1 MTHLK
6 QTDTQTC
13 KDIVQDRCDSRMAD
27 LETLY
32 KLAIEDSEAYDANL
46 GNLSEYGLGFSY
58 VAPET
63 FSDQLEGYY
72 RYQLSYGGPSQ
83 EIRFYVSPNADHT
96 CNVTQDCGQLHHT
109 PYRIEFWH
117 MDWYDGASV
126 DITNS
131 QLAKDLYNYFNC
143 Y

>member
-6 QTDTQTC
+6 QSDTQTC
-13 KDIVQDRCDSRMAD
+13 QDIVQDRCNSRMAD

-32 KLAIEDSEAYDANL
+32 KLALEDYEAYDDDL
-46 GNLSEYGLGFSY
+46 GNLSEYGLDFSY

-63 FSDQLEGYY
+63 FTDQLEGYY
-72 RYQLSYGGPSQ
+72 RYQLSYGGPAQ
-83 EIRFYVSPNADHT
+83 EIRFYVS
-96 CNVTQDCGQLHHT
+96 QDDEGNLHHT

-126 DITNS
+126 DITDS

>member
-1 MTHLK
+1 MTNLK
-6 QTDTQTC
+6 QSDTQTC
-13 KDIVQDRCDSRMAD
+13 KDIVQDRCNSRMAD

-32 KLAIEDSEAYDANL
+32 KLALEDSEAYDDDL
-46 GNLSEYGLGFSY
+46 GNLNEYGLDFSY
-58 VAPET
+58 IAPET
-63 FSDQLEGYY
+63 FTDQLEGYY

-83 EIRFYVSPNADHT
+83 EIRFFVSQVKAARYSWEEDGP
-96 CNVTQDCGQLHHT
+96 HHT

-117 MDWYDGASV
+117 LDWYDGASV
-126 DITNS
+126 DITDS

>member
-6 QTDTQTC
+6 QSDTQTC
-13 KDIVQDRCDSRMAD
+13 QDIVQDRCNSRMAD

-32 KLAIEDSEAYDANL
+32 KLALEDYEAYDDDL
-46 GNLSEYGLGFSY
+46 GNLSEYGLDFSY

-63 FSDQLEGYY
+63 FTDQLEGYY

-83 EIRFYVSPNADHT
+83 EIRFYVS
-96 CNVTQDCGQLHHT
+96 QDDEGNLHHT
-109 PYRIEFWH
+109 PYKIEFWH
-117 MDWYDGASV
+117 LDWYDGASV
-126 DITNS
+126 DITDS

>member
-1 MTHLK
+1 MTHLE
-6 QTDTQTC
+6 QSDTQTC
-13 KDIVQDRCDSRMAD
+13 QDIVQDRCNSRMAD

-32 KLAIEDSEAYDANL
+32 KLALEDSEAYDDDL
-46 GNLSEYGLGFSY
+46 GSLHEYGLNFSY

-63 FSDQLEGYY
+63 FTDQLEGYY
-72 RYQLSYGGPSQ
+72 RYQISYGGPSQ
-83 EIRFYVSPNADHT
+83 EIRFYVSQNEA
-96 CNVTQDCGQLHHT
+96 GQLHHT

-117 MDWYDGASV
+117 LDWYDGASV
-126 DITNS
+126 DITDS

>member
-1 MTHLK
+1 MQTMEHLK

-13 KDIVQDRCDSRMAD
+13 QDIVQDRCNSRMAD

-32 KLAIEDSEAYDANL
+32 KLALEDSEAYDDDL
-46 GNLSEYGLGFSY
+46 GNLNEYGLDFSY

-63 FSDQLEGYY
+63 FTDQLEGYY

-83 EIRFYVSPNADHT
+83 EIRFYVSPDADGIL
-96 CNVTQDCGQLHHT
+96 CHT
-109 PYRIEFWH
+109 PYKIEFWH
-117 MDWYDGASV
+117 LDWYDGASIN
-126 DITNS
+126 ITDS

>member
-1 MTHLK
+1 MKHLK

-32 KLAIEDSEAYDANL
+32 KLALEDSEAYDDNL
-46 GNLSEYGLGFSY
+46 GNLAEYGLDFSY

-63 FSDQLEGYY
+63 FSDQLEGHY

-83 EIRFYVSPNADHT
+83 EIRFYVSQGED
-96 CNVTQDCGQLHHT
+96 GELHHT
-109 PYRIEFWH
+109 PYKIEFWH
-117 MDWYDGASV
+117 LDWYDGASV

-131 QLAKDLYNYFNC
+131 QLAKGLFNYFNC